1 MTRFAYSA
9 ILESG
14 RRVSGTVSSLDRR
27 EAIRRL
33 LQRGYHPVTVEPLKK
48 GSTSEGWLG
57 RNAFNR
63 VTRSDLAVLTRQ
75 LASLLKAGLPVTA
88 ALEMLRQQVQHRRL
102 ERIVRDVEEKLRR
115 DGGGLAD
122 ALDEHPHV
130 FDAVYR
136 GLVRSGEQGGN
147 LITVLNDLSVVLAR
161 SAKLRSQVWAAFIY
175 PIFLVL
181 LGGAAVFI
189 LMTFVIPR
197 FEELFQSFGQALPA
211 PTRALIAVSRFMAQW
226 WPALLLGLA
235 GCTLAVVAALRRPMV
250 RQRLDRGVLALP
262 ILGGMFTKLEV
273 SRIARTLSALLAG
286 GVRILDALHITGQ
299 TARNLAIRATFAP
312 MIRRVSGGEGLG
324 EAVAKAGLFPALM
337 VNLIR
342 TGEQTGELPAM
353 LGELAEIYDAEAE
366 RAVAGAVKLLEP
378 TLIILMGGLIA
389 TIVAAVML
397 PIFQANALTT

>member
-175 PIFLVL
+175 PIFLLL

-197 FEELFQSFGQALPA
+197 
-211 PTRALIAVSRFMAQW
+211 
-226 WPALLLGLA
+226 
-235 GCTLAVVAALRRPMV
+235 
-250 RQRLDRGVLALP
+250 RGVLALP

-397 PIFQANALTT
+397 PIFQANAMTT